1 MSGLNLKHLK
11 QYRDLAWLL
20 LKHGRGDL
28 VKRAG
33 LSEVALAS
41 GAPSPSADCAA
52 GATTFAADLEKLGP
66 TYIKLGQ
73 LLSTRPDM
81 LPQEYVDALSRLQD
95 NVEAFTYED
104 VEETI
109 AGELGVRI
117 SKAFSEFEK
126 KPIAAASLGQV
137 HRARLRDGRAVVV
150 KVQRPNIHDR
160 ITEDLNALC
169 EVAQFLDSNTEA
181 GRQYEIAPMVLT
193 LRKSLLNEL
202 DYRREARNLVTLNEN
217 LVGFSRIVV
226 PLPIEDYTTARVLTM
241 DYIRGRKITCI
252 SPLRRIE
259 LDRGELIDQLFQ
271 AYLKQILI
279 DGFFHA
285 DPHPGN
291 VFLTDDD
298 NIALIDL
305 GMVALVP
312 PVLQDGFLK
321 LILAVSEGRGDKAA
335 QVAISIG
342 SKRDDYDEVQFFRR
356 IAELVAENLDL
367 SIGQANV
374 GRSTLEIKRIA
385 AECGVSLPPEIT
397 MVGKALLNLDEIA
410 RTLAP
415 EFDPT
420 RSIRDNTVA
429 IMQHKF
435 RASLSPGRLFTSVL
449 EAKETLEEL
458 PRRLNTILDRVANN
472 DIRIKVDAL
481 EEETLIEGMQ
491 KIANRITTGLVLAA
505 LIIGASM
512 LMRIETS
519 FQILGYPGFAIIFFS
534 LAAGGGIWLI
544 ATILAN
550 DLRARRKPP
559 KSR

>member
-1 MSGLNLKHLK
+1 MTALNLKHLK

-33 LSEVALAS
+33 LSDLAQAN
-41 GAPSPSADCAA
+41 APAASAETGA
-52 GATTFAADLEKLGP
+52 GATTLAADLERLGP

-73 LLSTRPDM
+73 LLSTRADM
-81 LPQEYVDALSRLQD
+81 LPQSYIDALARLQD
-95 NVEAFTYED
+95 NVEPFDYEA
-104 VEETI
+104 VEGTVSR
-109 AGELGVRI
+109 ELGVRI
-117 SKAFSEFEK
+117 SKAFSDFEH

-150 KVQRPNIHDR
+150 KVQRPDIR
-160 ITEDLNALC
+160 EQITQDLDALC

-181 GRQYEIAPMVLT
+181 GRQYEIAPMILT

-202 DYRREARNLVTLNEN
+202 DYRREARNLTALNDN
-217 LVGFSRIVV
+217 LIDFDRIVV
-226 PLPIEDYTTARVLTM
+226 PLPIEDYTTSCVLTM
-241 DYIRGRKITCI
+241 DYIRGRKITSI

-291 VFLTDDD
+291 VFLTDEDA
-298 NIALIDL
+298 IALLDL
-305 GMVALVP
+305 GMVAHVP
-312 PVLQDGFLK
+312 STLQDGFLK
-321 LILAVSEGRGDKAA
+321 LILAVAEGRGDKAA
-335 QVAISIG
+335 QVAITIG
-342 SKRDDYDEVQFFRR
+342 SKREDYDEAQFFRR
-356 IAELVAENLDL
+356 ISELVTENLDVRL
-367 SIGQANV
+367 GHANV

-410 RTLAP
+410 CTLAP

-420 RSIRDNTVA
+420 RAIRDNTVA
-429 IMQHKF
+429 IMQRKF

-458 PRRLNTILDRVANN
+458 PRRVNTILERVANN

-481 EEETLIEGMQ
+481 EEETLIDGMQ
-491 KIANRITTGLVLAA
+491 KIANRITTGLVIAA
-505 LIIGASM
+505 LIIGAAM
-512 LMRIETS
+512 LMRVETS
-519 FQILGYPGFAIIFFS
+519 FRILGYPGFAMILFS
-534 LAAGGGIWLI
+534 LAAGGGIWLV
-544 ATILAN
+544 ASILAK
-550 DLRARRKPP
+550 DMRARRRHP
-559 KSR
+559 KLR